1 MFLSCIYHRDSVS
14 AVVAKDNKAV
24 IFELRD
30 LTTGE
35 VERWADPTHNIWHL
49 HKAIGMST
57 EYHSVEYCL
66 DNACNDIS
74 FQAPFA
80 DPLTVRTFQP
90 LFIMLSGIK
99 SIPCTT
105 PQCVYNPNWQRECLT
120 QKKGTLCRS
129 SYLNKCWDE
138 HGSEIRCPK
147 T

>member
-1 MFLSCIYHRDSVS
+1 MLLSCIYHRYSVS
-14 AVVAKDNKAV
+14 PVVAKNNKAV

-35 VERWADPTHNIWHL
+35 VERWADPNHNVWHL
-49 HKAIGMST
+49 HKTIGMST
-57 EYHSVEYCL
+57 EYHCVEYCL
-66 DNACNDIS
+66 DSAS
-74 FQAPFA
+74 FA